1 MQGKYIR
8 NSVLYISPDYWI
20 VSKGYTLYKYYP
32 ERGKHEVFAKVNDPK
47 NAFRAKFGLTARLFR
62 SKIRHLYHFQN
73 DTWMCIGVKAL
84 FKLNPSIKSFV
95 KCCSIEKG
103 SRPMNLC
110 QASDGTIYY
119 VEYCFNPDRK
129 EMRIFQSK
137 DNGESWSVVYTFRD
151 GEINHIHGVFQDL
164 YSNKIWVATGDDD
177 TACIFGYTED
187 GFKTFVRKYQG
198 TQQVRVCQPFFTKDE
213 IIFATDS
220 QFEQNYIRSINRE
233 TGEIKNLQPIQG
245 SGIFGVQIGN
255 KMLVSTTVEPSKV
268 NLDQFSHVW
277 MSEDGH
283 SWNEIASFKKDLLPM
298 RLFQMGSIL
307 FPTYEGNSDY
317 IVLRGRAL
325 KGLDGKSLIIQ
336 TK

>member
-119 VEYCFNPDRK
+119 GEYCFNPDRK

-151 GEINHIHGVFQDL
+151 GEINHIHGVFQ
-164 YSNKIWVATGDDD
+164 I
-177 TACIFGYTED
+177 
-187 GFKTFVRKYQG
+187 
-198 TQQVRVCQPFFTKDE
+198 
-213 IIFATDS
+213 
-220 QFEQNYIRSINRE
+220 
-233 TGEIKNLQPIQG
+233 
-245 SGIFGVQIGN
+245 
-255 KMLVSTTVEPSKV
+255 
-268 NLDQFSHVW
+268 
-277 MSEDGH
+277 
-283 SWNEIASFKKDLLPM
+283 
-298 RLFQMGSIL
+298 
-307 FPTYEGNSDY
+307 
-317 IVLRGRAL
+317 GRAHV
-325 KGLDGKSLIIQ
+325 
-336 TK
+336 